1 MESGYT
7 QEAKKVESFNES
19 AGTKTII
26 VKDLY
31 NVVSFS
37 FQNILLVLFYVLSMF
52 AVAFHM
58 FHGFQSAFQT
68 MGWSHPKY
76 TPLIKGIGVWV
87 FAVLIPIG
95 YAAMP
100 LYFYFFK

>member
-1 MESGYT
+1 
-7 QEAKKVESFNES
+7 
-19 AGTKTII
+19 
-26 VKDLY
+26 
-31 NVVSFS
+31 
-37 FQNILLVLFYVLSMF
+37 
-52 AVAFHM
+52 M